1 MYTVIVNVT
10 LSPDTKL
17 VADPDNCL
25 INARSYAN
33 VPHVRLQL
41 FPVVPLLVPLSHCSV
56 PVYHAPLPMIPSP
69 QYDPLAIQLSLIPP
83 FIPSQDHVHTAVIAL
98 YDNPVAV
105 PEVHNGLGVLPVY
118 QSVPSV
124 VALHIP
130 SSGALF
136 TVKFPEQ
143 VAIISHERGLDRL

>member
-33 VPHVRLQL
+33 VPHVRLQV

-83 FIPSQDHVHTAVIAL
+83 FIPSQDHVH
-98 YDNPVAV
+98 PVDVSVSPVKV
-105 PEVHNGLGVLPVY
+105 PTL
-118 QSVPSV
+118 QSVP
-124 VALHIP
+124 VA
-130 SSGALF
+130 G
-136 TVKFPEQ
+136 
-143 VAIISHERGLDRL
+143 RLPV